1 MKRVVFNQK
10 GGVGKSTITCN
21 LAAIAAAR
29 GARTLVID
37 LDPQANSTQ
46 YLLGAAARPLEL
58 PANEFFDQMLS
69 FKLRPLPTEEFITA
83 TPFENLSILPSGPA
97 LEELQAKLES
107 RYKIYKLREALDALE
122 GYDEIWIDTPPAL
135 HFYTRSAL
143 IAADACLIPFDCD
156 EFARRALYSLLD
168 NVNEIRADHNAG
180 LEVEG
185 IVARGITD
193 QRQEGRRDLLERL
206 DSLSQVLLKTNPQIA
221 AARNSRELFVSTFDR
236 ERRIGVL
243 YRMTDGRATL
253 FAGGTPPEGQ
263 APLLRQPEAAALDE
277 GGHVYVA
284 DRQQDVVVRLD
295 ASGQVLDGRWLS
307 VKRPRLLA
315 FGPGGQLWVG
325 ADGQAEAPWQRGPGE
340 IWTVSPEGAARL
352 ALHGPVAA
360 GMAVSPGG
368 HLFVAD
374 RHETQLFVLGP
385 DGERAPFA
393 RFTDG
398 DLPRGVAFAPV
409 TPETR
414 RAGIAGDM
422 FVVIINRN
430 AWPVNEV
437 LRISGPFEGFVRGRL
452 PAGGDR

>member
-1 MKRVVFNQK
+1 MPMGRWCGLLLVSLLLAPAAAGAEILLPPGFSAEVYVTGRGFDPDT
-10 GGVGKSTITCN
+10 GRASRGIPATSTIAVDQAGVLF
-21 LAAIAAAR
+21 LARTAR
-29 GARTLVID
+29 RYTGGEIEDLYPVYRVPVGGARLT
-37 LDPQANSTQ
+37 PESE
-46 YLLGAAARPLEL
+46 ARYFHGPPL
-58 PANEFFDQMLS
+58 
-69 FKLRPLPTEEFITA
+69 R
-83 TPFENLSILPSGPA
+83 
-97 LEELQAKLES
+97 
-107 RYKIYKLREALDALE
+107 
-122 GYDEIWIDTPPAL
+122 
-135 HFYTRSAL
+135 
-143 IAADACLIPFDCD
+143 
-156 EFARRALYSLLD
+156 
-168 NVNEIRADHNAG
+168 NA
-180 LEVEG
+180 
-185 IVARGITD
+185 
-193 QRQEGRRDLLERL
+193 
-206 DSLSQVLLKTNPQIA
+206 QIA
-221 AARNSRELFVSTFDR
+221 AARSSRELFVSTFDR

-277 GGHVYVA
+277 GGHVFVA

-295 ASGQVLDGRWLS
+295 ASGQVLDGRWLT
-307 VKRPRLLA
+307 VKRPRLLV
-315 FGPGGQLWVG
+315 FGPGAQLWVG

-340 IWTVSPEGAARL
+340 IWTVSPEGAASL
-352 ALHGPVAA
+352 ALRGPVAA

-374 RHETQLFVLGP
+374 RQETRLFVLGP
-385 DGERAPFA
+385 GGERAPFA

-422 FVVIINRN
+422 FVVTINRN

-437 LRISGPFEGFVRGRL
+437 LRISGPFEDFVRGRL